1 MVEQAYLPLV
11 SRYFLDQ
18 DLQPSVAHL
27 LSQMY
32 SLWLHNLQDE
42 NEPYLYGLG
51 MLLIQLRSHS
61 STPISTPCYHQNEN
75 VQRAS
80 TSERFVPDLRR
91 PDRRTSMKE
100 LVKKMFHF
108 VDDIRRAYVRW
119 KITDPRYVVKPCTI
133 IQICIV
139 NNFCTCGT

>member
-11 SRYFLDQ
+11 SRYFLDR

-27 LSQMY
+27 PSQMY

-42 NEPYLYGLG
+42 NEPCLYGLG

-61 STPISTPCYHQNEN
+61 STPISTPCYHQNDEN

-80 TSERFVPDLRR
+80 TSERFIPDLKR
-91 PDRRTSMKE
+91 PDRRTSMKVP
-100 LVKKMFHF
+100 VKKTFHF
-108 VDDIRRAYVRW
+108 VDDIWRAYIRW
-119 KITDPRYVVKPCTI
+119 KITELRYVVIPCTI
-133 IQICIV
+133 IQISIV
-139 NNFCTCGT
+139 NNFCK